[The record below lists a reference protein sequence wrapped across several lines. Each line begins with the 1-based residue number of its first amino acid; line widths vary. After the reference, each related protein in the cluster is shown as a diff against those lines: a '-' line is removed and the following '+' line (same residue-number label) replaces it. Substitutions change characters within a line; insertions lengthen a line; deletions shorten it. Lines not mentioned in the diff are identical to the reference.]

1 MFLGR
6 PSCWA
11 SIENELCRRSASKI
25 ESPQASCVPRGH
37 SVPWKSLL
45 AQMLGGWA
53 SLRRPDAL
61 WASGAVVLTLRAE
74 GIRFLSRHPNRSSN
88 HFKSANCS
96 IITKPWLAQPDPIW
110 KNNNNNVDCFL
121 RWNRLNIVIL
131 GFLRVKELV
140 GYHQHQSKLLRGK
153 KGKAFNKQKP
163 LSHSANPPWDLM
175 THVGLP
181 W

>member
-11 SIENELCRRSASKI
+11 SIDNELCRHSASKI

-53 SLRRPDAL
+53 SLRRPDAS

-74 GIRFLSRHPNRSSN
+74 GIWFLSRHPNRSSN

-96 IITKPWLAQPDPIW
+96 IITKPWLAQPDPIL
-110 KNNNNNVDCFL
+110 KKKKKNNVDCFL
-121 RWNRLNIVIL
+121 RWNSSIWVPMKRSAVAKWNI
-131 GFLRVKELV
+131 
-140 GYHQHQSKLLRGK
+140 SKLVWNGNRRRV
-153 KGKAFNKQKP
+153 AFSNTEFP
-163 LSHSANPPWDLM
+163 
-175 THVGLP
+175 
-181 W
+181 